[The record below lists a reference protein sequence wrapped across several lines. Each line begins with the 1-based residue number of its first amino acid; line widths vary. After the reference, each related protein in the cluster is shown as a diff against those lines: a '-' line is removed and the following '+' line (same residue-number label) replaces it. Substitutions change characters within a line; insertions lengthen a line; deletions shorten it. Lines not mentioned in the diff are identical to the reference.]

1 MVGAEARRE
10 SGAAETIVMI
20 AILIATYGAVFV
32 AEIVG
37 DKLLYTTGLL
47 ATRYRTVP
55 IMIGMLIAFMAK
67 MAVAVAVGNA
77 ISKLPPL
84 LVATLTSV
92 SFIGVAITLW
102 RKPAERSSTEQEK
115 DKRGSR
121 AALVSFAAIFFS
133 EWGDVGQITAATMAA
148 RFGAPVLVWAGAVA
162 AMVTKG
168 ALAASVG
175 AGVRQWIVARVS
187 PKIVRYAGVSALLL
201 LGVLSVLETLTE
213 GHA

>member
-1 MVGAEARRE
+1 MG
-10 SGAAETIVMI
+10 
-20 AILIATYGAVFV
+20 AILLATYGAVFV

-37 DKLLYTTGLL
+37 DKLLYTTGVL

-55 IMIGMLIAFMAK
+55 VMIGMVIAFMAK

-84 LVATLTSV
+84 LVAALTSV
-92 SFIGVAITLW
+92 SFIGVAIALW
-102 RKPAERSSTEQEK
+102 RKPVEQTSSERNH
-115 DKRGSR
+115 R
-121 AALVSFAAIFFS
+121 ASKAAIVSFATIFFS

-148 RFGAPVLVWAGAVA
+148 RFGAPLVVWIGAVA
-162 AMVTKG
+162 AMATKG

-175 AGVRQWIVARVS
+175 AGIRQWIASRI
-187 PKIVRYAGVSALLL
+187 PPRMVRYAGVIALLV
-201 LGVLSVLETLTE
+201 LGVLSVVETLTE

>member
-1 MVGAEARRE
+1 
-10 SGAAETIVMI
+10 MI
-20 AILIATYGAVFV
+20 PILFATYAAVFV

-37 DKLLYTTGLL
+37 DKLLYTTGVL

-84 LVATLTSV
+84 AVAALTSV
-92 SFIGVAITLW
+92 SFIGIAITLW
-102 RKPAERSSTEQEK
+102 RKPVERTVEK
-115 DKRGSR
+115 DNRASR
-121 AALVSFAAIFFS
+121 AAMVSFAAIFFS

-148 RFGAPVLVWAGAVA
+148 RFGAPLLVWFGAVA
-162 AMVTKG
+162 AMATKG
-168 ALAASVG
+168 ALAASIG
-175 AGVRQWIVARVS
+175 AGVRQWIVSRIS
-187 PKIVRYAGVSALLL
+187 PKVVRYAGVSALLV
-201 LGVLSVLETLTE
+201 LGILSVLETLTE